1 MSGRRVFVTGLGFVS
16 PHGEDPA
23 AIFEKICL
31 GESAIRMVR
40 SGTPEMGA
48 DVLLASIDFE
58 PGDRIGKADRL
69 LMARATQMAVVAT
82 RNALEDAGLMV
93 EPSGVI
99 RKELDLYA
107 NIRPARTRPGVP
119 AAVKS
124 MDLVIARE
132 NTEGFY
138 ADRSMFQGS
147 GEFMITEDVAT
158 AMRKITRQ
166 ACQRIGETACRLAMQ
181 RRRKVTIVTKK
192 NVLKLSDGL
201 FHDTVRAVAESYPE
215 VEIDDVII
223 DAMTALLVRTPEAFD
238 VVVTSNMY
246 GDILSDLANEL
257 AGGLGLGGSVNAG
270 DEHAIAQAV
279 HGSATSSS
287 TSMWPKR
294 SSSPTMRSISSPRS
308 RLRPLGE
315 ARRSESR
322 IIAEAECWRFESQVE
337 PKSRVVAGER
347 TPMAAVLPSLA
358 AEVEYLDQRR
368 VGQPCHAGRRPA
380 QVGRIDFARIELANG
395 NNDLWRQAVDFFHQL
410 TSTGNFGQYVL
421 GTTDRDARFLEL
433 AFCDSDSGDLELTR
447 CALFKFTLPSGDV

>member
-1 MSGRRVFVTGLGFVS
+1 MKFLVWPGDGIGLEIV
-16 PHGEDPA
+16 PVAVA
-23 AIFEKICL
+23 ALEALDARFKL
-31 GESAIRMVR
+31 
-40 SGTPEMGA
+40 
-48 DVLLASIDFE
+48 DVELEEQPIGLASLEIHGNTLPDASIE
-58 PGDRIGKADRL
+58 AASNADGVIMGPVHSLAYPPIEEGGRS
-69 LMARATQMAVVAT
+69 
-82 RNALEDAGLMV
+82 
-93 EPSGVI
+93 PSGVI

-238 VVVTSNMY
+238 VVVTSNLY

-270 DEHAIAQAV
+270 DDHAIAQAV
-279 HGSATSSS
+279 HGSAPDITGQDLAN
-287 TSMWPKR
+287 
-294 SSSPTMRSISSPRS
+294 PTAI
-308 RLRPLGE
+308 
-315 ARRSESR
+315 
-322 IIAEAECWRFESQVE
+322 
-337 PKSRVVAGER
+337 
-347 TPMAAVLPSLA
+347 VLSLA
-358 AEVEYLDQRR
+358 MLLTWLGDRHGRAEYVEAAKVLEAAIDDQL
-368 VGQPCHAGRRPA
+368 ADEKGRTK
-380 QVGRIDFARIELANG
+380 
-395 NNDLWRQAVDFFHQL
+395 DL
-410 TSTGNFGQYVL
+410 GGPL
-421 GTTDRDARFLEL
+421 GTTAFGAELVARL
-433 AFCDSDSGDLELTR
+433 AG
-447 CALFKFTLPSGDV
+447 